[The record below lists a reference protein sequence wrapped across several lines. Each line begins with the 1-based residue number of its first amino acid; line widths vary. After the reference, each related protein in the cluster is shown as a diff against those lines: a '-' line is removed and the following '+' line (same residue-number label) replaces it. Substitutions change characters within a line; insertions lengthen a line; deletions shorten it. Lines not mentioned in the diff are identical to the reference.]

1 MLDGSVYD
9 GHFKR
14 DRRNGQGVMNY
25 SNGDVYEVFPL
36 NIKSFKFD
44 VLKIFRG
51 NFRAGSDMAKES

>member
-1 MLDGSVYD
+1 
-9 GHFKR
+9 
-14 DRRNGQGVMNY
+14 MNY